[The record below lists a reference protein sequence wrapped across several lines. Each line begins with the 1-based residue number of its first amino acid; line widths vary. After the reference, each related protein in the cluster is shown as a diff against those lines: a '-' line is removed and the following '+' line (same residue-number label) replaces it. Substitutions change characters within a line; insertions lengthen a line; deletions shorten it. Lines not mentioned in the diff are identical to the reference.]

1 MDEPTQSTIRSQ
13 IIRPIDQVVGRPR
26 HATCLDLCVAF
37 SGACLDAGLH
47 ATIVILES
55 ASGGS
60 AHSVVVVWLD
70 RAWTARPSNGPW
82 SGVVHDRMPV
92 TVDGTRL
99 IDDIRIS
106 PRSDGAFLVVDVS
119 GAGLHG
125 IQTQSQKTW
134 EAAVADGAAL
144 LLSKDWDWGLGID
157 IGMARWEGHQ
167 SLKSPDWPHSN
178 EAVITPAYV
187 DVPSNSGPM
196 AHIQARS
203 GTVPFVG
210 RDELH
215 SLTDW
220 ALDDEETSTLRLSL
234 VFGSGGVGKTRLAA
248 ELCKT
253 LEAQGWFVGF
263 LQRDPVPTDR
273 DVAWLATIVSPV
285 LLVVDYAEDV
295 PKTALVEL
303 IRALRATESRVCILL
318 TARTTGTWWH
328 QLIAAVGRNGLSS
341 AVPLLLELRSGEP
354 WGASLFRRAAE
365 TFALLPGMAKA
376 SGKTPSTTTH
386 WTALELIAQAWLDVS
401 GAHADPLPSEREG
414 LFDQILE
421 REFDYWR
428 RSLINRGLP
437 AYDSHLLAQLG
448 TTISLLKP
456 VSRDRIV
463 RAIACIPEFEA
474 STPERSILV
483 ASLSELLA
491 PTGGEQGL
499 SIRPDPIAEHLVL
512 RELSLDL
519 ERWKVSGSPGL
530 FRAVPGDGDVL
541 TSLPPDEATVLN
553 PQRYSETVL
562 ELHNLCEVITK
573 LRSVPTSRAVE
584 LAAAVITIGGMVLI
598 DVATTKALESG
609 GPFSRAL
616 EVAGQEPFG
625 EIPDHVSY
633 GHSTLRTLAMLA
645 TQKFQ
650 PVPQLEDDNEAIE
663 FVSARLDLAVRLLD
677 AGKRHHATMAAK
689 DAITI
694 LDDLGALQTKY
705 RAHAYTITAATLIA
719 VGQVESAKQAIAVAT
734 SIHTQ
739 ASERDSSDTGDGLY
753 WDVLTVAELSSG
765 NYEAALAASDKALE
779 VHAVRDF
786 PVAYRTLRGGSLQ
799 YRAAV
804 LSRIGKHE
812 QALEAARD
820 SVEHRRPLVEA
831 LPGAFLPDLADSLEA
846 LSVALIKLG
855 LLNEASVSAEES
867 LAIREQLSETQIEV
881 FGADLAGSLLVAGV
895 ADFKLD
901 KKTRARERADA
912 ALGIYQ
918 KLALVYPDEFQ
929 KEEQRARDI
938 CNLMLD
944 DALNIEDF
952 LAIPKRLATAVRF
965 GGAIPMSQ
973 MDVANLHKQEG
984 YRPVDETPEF
994 TIRGLLSHNPVR
1006 PGLPDR
1012 ASLERETTDVVAAEE
1027 VTALAEIRLEA
1038 EDLPGAIEAYRLAIH
1053 ILENAANS
1061 NATIVRSAHMTALI
1075 GLSHALQLRGLEVE
1089 SLSTLT
1095 TAMDIERTL
1104 RRTDFQRDPHAVA
1117 RTLFTLGKRLAAAGE
1132 TERSLAIAQDAV
1144 SLLRGCREHMSDLV
1158 LSDLAMALYVEAS
1171 CLFVAD
1177 AVPEA
1182 VVSLTE
1188 AVELLRDLP
1197 GHHPKKVLV
1206 PALEHLAS
1214 WLKILGRNVGAIQ
1227 ALTEALDVVEAS
1239 DNPDLEVVCRL
1250 RIKLVVQHLACN
1262 QYPEATRAAEKAV
1275 IEARG
1280 AVADQSQ
1287 PRSFLLSI
1295 VVELTQILRP
1305 AEAEID
1311 IDHLYSLAASGFSSG
1326 LSSQIWSGK
1335 VISGL
1340 EYLKASKESGKLG
1353 ERELA
1358 TAIADTLGTLQRPIR
1373 HAEEQDAPE
1382 LIGEARRTIRD
1393 LYQDLQAIG
1402 PVENTE
1408 LPRWVTLELPAR
1420 WTQIMSEWIG
1430 APDITAQKMWM
1441 DRNHVDILSRTF
1453 IERTRVLAYVWPEII
1468 PISSLLEILEDTR
1481 RAIGE
1486 PPIDELERL
1495 IEENPKDAASL
1506 GAYALLLHTSNSDP
1520 ARVEAA
1526 YMRAIEVAPKDPVA
1540 LGNYA
1545 LFLHMVRQD
1554 MVNARKYY
1562 LRAVNEAPQE
1572 GHLIR
1577 NFAYFLQSLGTESGL
1592 AQETYEQ
1599 ALLADPKDVETLGAY
1614 AHFLS
1619 NVVGDVGKA
1628 DLMYS
1633 TAVALEP
1640 ENPRLLYHYGLFLRD
1655 VKNDA
1660 AGAQKALAESRKNA
1674 ASNKK
1679 RTLGDGR

>member
-1 MDEPTQSTIRSQ
+1 
-13 IIRPIDQVVGRPR
+13 
-26 HATCLDLCVAF
+26 
-37 SGACLDAGLH
+37 
-47 ATIVILES
+47 
-55 ASGGS
+55 
-60 AHSVVVVWLD
+60 
-70 RAWTARPSNGPW
+70 
-82 SGVVHDRMPV
+82 MPV

-99 IDDIRIS
+99 VDDIRIS

-125 IQTQSQKTW
+125 SQTQSQKTW

-144 LLSKDWDWGLGID
+144 LLSKNWDWGLGID

-167 SLKSPDWPHSN
+167 SLISPDWPLSN
-178 EAVITPAYV
+178 ETVIAPAYV

-234 VFGSGGVGKTRLAA
+234 VSGSGGVGKTRLAA

-253 LEAQGWFVGF
+253 LEAEGWFVGF

-285 LLVVDYAEDV
+285 LIVVDYAEDV

-303 IRALRATESRVCILL
+303 IRALSATEGRVCILL
-318 TARTTGTWWH
+318 TARTTGTWWY
-328 QLIAAVGRNGLSS
+328 QFIAAVGRNGLSS
-341 AVPLLLELRSGEP
+341 SIPLLLELRSGES
-354 WGASLFRRAAE
+354 WGVAVFRRAAE

-386 WTALELIAQAWLDVS
+386 WTALELVAQAWLDVS
-401 GAHADPLPSEREG
+401 GAHANPLPSEREA
-414 LFDQILE
+414 LFDEILE

-437 AYDSHLLAQLG
+437 TYDSHLLAQLG
-448 TTISLLKP
+448 TAISLLKP
-456 VSRDRIV
+456 ISRDRTV
-463 RAIACIPEFEA
+463 RAIACIPEFETP
-474 STPERSILV
+474 TPERSILV

-499 SIRPDPIAEHLVL
+499 SVRPDPIAEHLVL

-519 ERWKVSGSPGL
+519 ERWKASGAPGL
-530 FRAVPGDGDVL
+530 FRAVPNDGAVL
-541 TSLPPDEATVLN
+541 ASPRPDEATVLN
-553 PQRYSETVL
+553 PQRYSETIL

-573 LRSVPTSRAVE
+573 LKGAPASRAVDV
-584 LAAAVITIGGMVLI
+584 AAAVLTMGGMVLI

-609 GPFSRAL
+609 GPFARAL
-616 EVAGQEPFG
+616 EVVGQEPFG

-650 PVPQLEDDNEAIE
+650 PAPQLEDGNDAIA
-663 FVSARLDLAVRLLD
+663 FVTARLDLAVRLLD

-694 LDDLGALQTKY
+694 LDGRGILQTEY
-705 RAHAYTITAATLIA
+705 RAHAYTILAATLIA
-719 VGQVESAKQAIAVAT
+719 VGRVESAKKAIAVAT
-734 SIHTQ
+734 TIHTQ
-739 ASERDSSDTGDGLY
+739 VSERDSSDTRDGLY

-779 VHAVRDF
+779 KHAVRDY

-804 LSRIGKHE
+804 LSHIGKHE

-831 LPGAFLPDLADSLEA
+831 LPGAFLPDFAGSLEA
-846 LSVALIKLG
+846 LSVAFLKVG
-855 LLNEASVSAEES
+855 LLDEASVSAEES
-867 LAIREQLSETQIEV
+867 LAIREQLAETQIEV
-881 FGADLAGSLLVAGV
+881 FGADLASSLLVAGV
-895 ADFKLD
+895 ADLQLD
-901 KKTRARERADA
+901 RKSRARERADS
-912 ALGIYQ
+912 ALGIYR

-929 KEEQRARDI
+929 KEEQRARNI
-938 CNLMLD
+938 CNLMLED
-944 DALNIEDF
+944 PSNIEDF
-952 LAIPKRLATAVRF
+952 LSIPKRLATAVRF
-965 GGAIPMSQ
+965 GGAIPMGPV
-973 MDVANLHKQEG
+973 DVANLHNHEG
-984 YRPVDETPEF
+984 FTLVDEAPEI
-994 TIRGLLSHNPVR
+994 TIRSHNPVK

-1012 ASLERETTDVVAAEE
+1012 ASLERETTDVAAVEE
-1027 VTALAEIRLEA
+1027 VTALAKIRLED
-1038 EDLPGAIEAYRLAIH
+1038 EDLPGAIEAYRLAVH

-1061 NATIVRSAHMTALI
+1061 NASIARSAHMTALI
-1075 GLSHALQLRGLEVE
+1075 GLSHALQLRGLEAE

-1095 TAMDIERTL
+1095 TAMAIERTL
-1104 RRTDFQRDPHAVA
+1104 RGTDFQRDPHAVA
-1117 RTLFTLGKRLAAAGE
+1117 RSLLNLVKRLAAAGE
-1132 TERSLAIAQDAV
+1132 SERSLAIAQDAV
-1144 SLLRGCREHMSDLV
+1144 SLLRGCREHMSDPALP
-1158 LSDLAMALYVEAS
+1158 DLAMALYVEAD

-1177 AVPEA
+1177 AAPEA

-1188 AVELLRDLP
+1188 AVGLLRDLP
-1197 GHHPKKVLV
+1197 GHHRNKVLV
-1206 PALEHLAS
+1206 PALERLAS
-1214 WLKILGRNVGAIQ
+1214 WLTVLGRNVRAIE
-1227 ALTEALDVVEAS
+1227 ALTEALDIVETS
-1239 DNPDLEVVCRL
+1239 DNPSLEVVCRL
-1250 RIKLVVQHLACN
+1250 RIKLVVQQLACSEY
-1262 QYPEATRAAEKAV
+1262 QEATEGAEKAV

-1280 AVADQSQ
+1280 AVATQSR

-1295 VVELTQILRP
+1295 LVELTNLLRP

-1335 VISGL
+1335 VISRL
-1340 EYLKASKESGKLG
+1340 EYLKASKESGELG
-1353 ERELA
+1353 ERQLA
-1358 TAIADTLGTLQRPIR
+1358 TAIADTLATLQRPIR

-1408 LPRWVTLELPAR
+1408 LPRWVTLELPAL

-1430 APDITAQKMWM
+1430 ATDINTQKIWM

-1453 IERTRVLAYVWPEII
+1453 IERTRVLAYVWPEIT

-1495 IEENPKDAASL
+1495 IEEDPKDAASL

-1577 NFAYFLQSLGTESGL
+1577 NFAYFLQSLGTENGL

-1599 ALLADPKDVETLGAY
+1599 ALLAGPKDVETLGAY

-1628 DLMYS
+1628 DLMYCR
-1633 TAVALEP
+1633 AVALEP
-1640 ENPRLLYHYGLFLRD
+1640 ENPRLLHHYGLFLRD

-1679 RTLGDGR
+1679 RTLGDGP